1 MLKELNQE
9 QEILMHA
16 TRDKYLK
23 KFFSLPRIDKPKAT
37 KFIKWIYSLSGLKEP
52 MVLFVDS
59 PIACQIA
66 CNLIGRDEVASQL
79 WIQIWNQAREQ
90 IRNQVDEQIDRQV
103 WNQVESQ
110 AASQVRNQIWNQL
123 WNQVL
128 EQVRNQVGVKVLN
141 EVENQVENQVW
152 NQVRNKVRNQA
163 REQVENQVWNQARNR
178 VRNQVVSQVE
188 NQVWNQVLN
197 QVLEQ
202 VRNQVGGK
210 VLNEVENQ
218 ALEQVENQVLN
229 QARNRVRNQVGNQ
242 VVSQV
247 ENQVRNQVVS
257 QVENQVRNQVASQ
270 VWNQEENQVENQ
282 VWNKVRNRVR
292 SQIWGKGLNYF
303 NFGYFADYSD
313 FGWVSFYDFFSQ
325 IGILKNKEFNQYKK
339 LIDTGIFAT
348 IQMDKLCIV
357 SSMPTKICRSGIKL
371 HNPDGYAVEFADGYG
386 QHYLYGVYFSPED
399 FEKVKT
405 MTTKEALN
413 IKNIEQRMAILKLFG
428 AEKILNEMG
437 AKLIDS
443 SERGNKL
450 YSIDGI
456 TSKTEKILKYVC
468 PSTGRIYVK
477 FVKPHYENADLAQA
491 ESHHFTLEQYNNLQW
506 EA

>member
-66 CNLIGRDEVASQL
+66 CNLIGRDEVENQV

-103 WNQVESQ
+103 WNQVDE
-110 AASQVRNQIWNQL
+110 
-123 WNQVL
+123 
-128 EQVRNQVGVKVLN
+128 
-141 EVENQVENQVW
+141 QVENQVW
-152 NQVRNKVRNQA
+152 NQV
-163 REQVENQVWNQARNR
+163 
-178 VRNQVVSQVE
+178 S
-188 NQVWNQVLN
+188 N

-202 VRNQVGGK
+202 VRN
-210 VLNEVENQ
+210 
-218 ALEQVENQVLN
+218 
-229 QARNRVRNQVGNQ
+229 RVRNQVG
-242 VVSQV
+242 
-247 ENQVRNQVVS
+247 NQVVS

-270 VWNQEENQVENQ
+270 VWNQEENQVASQ

-357 SSMPTKICRSGIKL
+357 SSMPTKICRSGTKL

>member
-59 PIACQIA
+59 PIACQIS

-103 WNQVESQ
+103 WNQVDE
-110 AASQVRNQIWNQL
+110 
-123 WNQVL
+123 
-128 EQVRNQVGVKVLN
+128 
-141 EVENQVENQVW
+141 
-152 NQVRNKVRNQA
+152 
-163 REQVENQVWNQARNR
+163 
-178 VRNQVVSQVE
+178 QVE

-202 VRNQVGGK
+202 VRNQVW
-210 VLNEVENQ
+210 
-218 ALEQVENQVLN
+218 N

-247 ENQVRNQVVS
+247 ENQVRNQV
-257 QVENQVRNQVASQ
+257 ASQ
-270 VWNQEENQVENQ
+270 VWNQVENQVENQ
-282 VWNKVRNRVR
+282 VWNQARNRVR

-428 AEKILNEMG
+428 AEKILNEIG

>member
-103 WNQVESQ
+103 WNQV
-110 AASQVRNQIWNQL
+110 WNQAK
-123 WNQVL
+123 NQVGGKVL
-128 EQVRNQVGVKVLN
+128 NEVLNQVENQVWNQVRNQVGVKVLN

-152 NQVRNKVRNQA
+152 NQ
-163 REQVENQVWNQARNR
+163 
-178 VRNQVVSQVE
+178 
-188 NQVWNQVLN
+188 
-197 QVLEQ
+197 
-202 VRNQVGGK
+202 
-210 VLNEVENQ
+210 
-218 ALEQVENQVLN
+218 
-229 QARNRVRNQVGNQ
+229 ARNRVRNQVG
-242 VVSQV
+242 
-247 ENQVRNQVVS
+247 NQVVS

>member
-59 PIACQIA
+59 PIACQIS

-103 WNQVESQ
+103 WNQVDEQVENQVWNQVLNQVLEQVRNQVESQ

-141 EVENQVENQVW
+141 EVENQVERQVW
-152 NQVRNKVRNQA
+152 NQVASQVWNKVRNQA
-163 REQVENQVWNQARNR
+163 K
-178 VRNQVVSQVE
+178 
-188 NQVWNQVLN
+188 
-197 QVLEQ
+197 
-202 VRNQVGGK
+202 NQVGGK

-218 ALEQVENQVLN
+218 ALEQVDDQIM
-229 QARNRVRNQVGNQ
+229 
-242 VVSQV
+242 SQV
-247 ENQVRNQVVS
+247 ENQVRNQV
-257 QVENQVRNQVASQ
+257 RNQ
-270 VWNQEENQVENQ
+270 VWNQVGDQLWNQVL
-282 VWNKVRNRVR
+282 
-292 SQIWGKGLNYF
+292 GKELKFF

>member
-103 WNQVESQ
+103 WNQV
-110 AASQVRNQIWNQL
+110 WNQAK
-123 WNQVL
+123 NQVGGKVL
-128 EQVRNQVGVKVLN
+128 NEVLNQVENQVWNQVRNQVGVKVLN

-163 REQVENQVWNQARNR
+163 REQVENQVW
-178 VRNQVVSQVE
+178 
-188 NQVWNQVLN
+188 
-197 QVLEQ
+197 
-202 VRNQVGGK
+202 
-210 VLNEVENQ
+210 
-218 ALEQVENQVLN
+218 N

-428 AEKILNEMG
+428 AEKILNEIG

>member
-59 PIACQIA
+59 PIACQIS

-103 WNQVESQ
+103 WNQV
-110 AASQVRNQIWNQL
+110 WNQAK
-123 WNQVL
+123 NQVGGKVL
-128 EQVRNQVGVKVLN
+128 NEVLNQVENQVWNQVRNQVGVKVLN

-178 VRNQVVSQVE
+178 VRNQV
-188 NQVWNQVLN
+188 
-197 QVLEQ
+197 
-202 VRNQVGGK
+202 G
-210 VLNEVENQ
+210 
-218 ALEQVENQVLN
+218 
-229 QARNRVRNQVGNQ
+229 
-242 VVSQV
+242 
-247 ENQVRNQVVS
+247 NQVVS

-270 VWNQEENQVENQ
+270 VWNQVENQVENQ

-428 AEKILNEMG
+428 AEKILNEIG